1 MLGAS
6 TRGEG
11 QVAGPATGSA
21 PAAALRA
28 PRKPRPPRG
37 QRAESGPG
45 AGAGAGAGAGW
56 GAGGRKGGEGGG
68 EGGVGT
74 GGGRKKEKQTPFYS
88 RKALVIQRILP
99 TVSGCNEHG
108 FPPTF

>member
-1 MLGAS
+1 M
-6 TRGEG
+6 RF
-11 QVAGPATGSA
+11 QGPLARSVNRDHFDKWT
-21 PAAALRA
+21 P
-28 PRKPRPPRG
+28 
-37 QRAESGPG
+37 
-45 AGAGAGAGAGW
+45 GAGAGAGAGW

-68 EGGVGT
+68 EGVVGT